1 MTEPATTIWHNPNC
15 STSRK
20 VLARLR
26 EAGHEVRVVEYLQH
40 PPGREAITDV
50 LRLANLR
57 PRDLLRRK
65 QAEVKTLGLDTPGVE
80 EAAILQAMIDHPVLI
95 ERPVVMT
102 ARGVRLC
109 RPPERV
115 EEII

>member
-1 MTEPATTIWHNPNC
+1 MTEPTTTIWHNPNC

-26 EAGHEVRVVEYLQH
+26 EAGHEVRVVEYLKY
-40 PPGREAITDV
+40 PPSREAIADV

-57 PRDLLRRK
+57 PSDLLRRK
-65 QAEVKTLGLDTPGVE
+65 QAEVKTLGLDAADVE
-80 EAAILQAMIDHPVLI
+80 EQTILQAMVDHPVLI

-102 ARGVRLC
+102 PRGVRLC

>member
-1 MTEPATTIWHNPNC
+1 MTNTTTTIWHNPNC

-26 EAGHEVRVVEYLQH
+26 EAGHEVRVVEYLKT
-40 PPGREAITDV
+40 PPDRDAITDV

-65 QAEVKTLGLDTPGVE
+65 QAEVKTLGLDAPDIE
-80 EAAILQAMIDHPVLI
+80 ESVLLQAMIDNPVLI
-95 ERPVVMT
+95 ERPVVIT

-109 RPPERV
+109 RPAELV

>member
-1 MTEPATTIWHNPNC
+1 MTEAATTIWHNPNC

-26 EAGHEVRVVEYLQH
+26 EAGHEVRVVEYLKH
-40 PPGREAITDV
+40 PPGRDAITDV

-57 PRDLLRRK
+57 PSDLLRRK
-65 QAEVKTLGLDTPGVE
+65 QAEVKTLGLDAPEVE
-80 EAAILQAMIDHPVLI
+80 EQTILQAMVDHPVLI

-102 ARGVRLC
+102 PRGVRLC